1 MPHCRLVYDGKLAL
15 SASQLHNIFPYL
27 PCKKPAVTGDTVHR
41 PAPCAKLSWFKQ
53 RRKSGCCRRSC
64 GNVHQAQR
72 LQIFSPHTGIG
83 VYAPVSTRSA

>member
-1 MPHCRLVYDGKLAL
+1 VFSPLQV
-15 SASQLHNIFPYL
+15 HNIFSCL
-27 PCKKPAVTGDTVHR
+27 SVKNPAVTADTVHS
-41 PAPCAKLSWFKQ
+41 PSPCAKLSWFKQ

-72 LQIFSPHTGIG
+72 LQIFSPHSGIG

>member
-1 MPHCRLVYDGKLAL
+1 MTDCGSVYDRRLAL
-15 SASQLHNIFPYL
+15 SASQLRNISPYL
-27 PCKKPAVTGDTVHR
+27 PRKKPPVTEDTVHS

>member
-1 MPHCRLVYDGKLAL
+1 MTHCRSVYNGKLAL
-15 SASQLHNIFPYL
+15 QASQLRNISSYL
-27 PCKKPAVTGDTVHR
+27 PFKIPPVMEETVHGR
-41 PAPCAKLSWFKQ
+41 APCAKLSWFKQ